1 MVFNV
6 VTIAAAVAIITIS
19 AVASVVSDNVS
30 IDSIASIIFANI
42 ASDNVASDN
51 SYSSEYC
58 EQLSQYNLFLFL
70 IVVIINYL
78 SYRQ

>member
-6 VTIAAAVAIITIS
+6 VTIAAAVAIITIA

-30 IDSIASIIFANI
+30 IDYIASIIFANI
-42 ASDNVASDN
+42 AGDNVANDN

-78 SYRQ
+78 SYPQ

>member
-6 VTIAAAVAIITIS
+6 VTIAAAVTIITIA

-30 IDSIASIIFANI
+30 IDNIASIIFANI